1 MKNALY
7 NLILF
12 VAFILAV
19 MIATVCFT
27 VLAESASAETVSSTP
42 STPIYCQPDVIK
54 AMGTIW
60 MMTGNGSTPM
70 EATFILN
77 GTPEAYTIEIEKSHN
92 EAGSQSIYTLPATF
106 AVMHVHP
113 NRAGAY
119 PSTPKNS
126 YTGGQGDTGMADKLG
141 VDVYVVS
148 SRGLTVYYPASKATK
163 MLRQNFDW
171 TSMKGCK

>member
-1 MKNALY
+1 MRK
-7 NLILF
+7 
-12 VAFILAV
+12 FIAIAVLSLLA
-19 MIATVCFT
+19 T
-27 VLAESASAETVSSTP
+27 LASAQTP
-42 STPIYCQPDVIK
+42 VYCQPDVVK
-54 AMGTIW
+54 AMGQIW
-60 MMTGNGSTPM
+60 MASGNGEVGIES
-70 EATFILN
+70 TFILN
-77 GTPEAYTIEIEKSHN
+77 GTPEVYTIEIEKATAN
-92 EAGSQSIYTLPATF
+92 ERMQQHIYTRPSTF
-106 AVMHVHP
+106 AVLHVHP
-113 NRAGAY
+113 NISSEY